1 VKYAVASCRK
11 WIALPLCLL
20 LTLVAW
26 AQVADQSVE
35 PQLDPDHEIAQ
46 LRESGLRLAVRGDF
60 ESGLADLRK
69 AAGMGDSK
77 TNEVRTAIELLEAH
91 INRME
96 QAKQQRKQELQYEID
111 RMYWGFLAQEYREE
125 LDAQDFGEDLRS
137 SINDDLAEAYQD
149 IGTSETF
156 EDSSPE
162 AAAEMKSTSLDAIDK
177 ARQAVRHAMSLLAE
191 MDNEYAKTFKV
202 EAETLIQ
209 RLDEA
214 ETVWQGVD
222 GSTPQSR
229 WQGALEIMAAEEQLA
244 DAVTDLEVMVAKK
257 PWKIAL
263 LHGRL
268 AFKIADDEKEARLS
282 EWYGDLIDAAE
293 AHGEQSIAEA
303 EWYDALNAYITL
315 EELEPA
321 NETYRD
327 ELQKVRRHV
336 RVLRL
341 YSNDNGEEEDKNA
354 DDDEDD
360 ADDESVAKEDES
372 QTDQEPEWKE
382 FVEGVDAKMIRTAIS
397 KLDGTYVAAVN
408 YRDLTLGALE
418 SIRILAETPQVR
430 ETFPGLD
437 DDAKRTAFIEAIE
450 QEKQA
455 ICEKDRI
462 DHVDLLM
469 ALNRMTYSS
478 SETVKLPLEVLVV
491 EFADGFLDEL
501 DEFSGMIW
509 PSDVIDFNK
518 STMGNFT
525 GIGVQ
530 ITKETKE
537 PLKVVTPLLGTP
549 AFKAGIKAG
558 DLILKVDGTATRN
571 HTVDELV
578 DRIMGPRGTKV
589 ILTIKR
595 RGVAKPFDVPVIRDK
610 VHLRTVK
617 GWQRRDDGEWSYVL
631 PDEKTGYIRL
641 TQFTDQ
647 THETVRAALDELH
660 AKGIT
665 SVVLDLRA
673 NPGGL
678 LRSATAVA
686 NEFLDAGRIVFT
698 KGRQV
703 PRREV
708 DANNDGNFLTGDM
721 VVLIDQHSAS
731 AAEILSGAL
740 KDWGRATIVGHR
752 SYGKGSV
759 QNVIPV
765 HGDNAYLKLTTQYYY
780 LPKGRLLHRKPGAT
794 DWGVDPDV
802 EVTLTPNQM
811 RRWVIL
817 QRKTDLLQ
825 DFVPE
830 LLQADLERL
839 YVSDIQLNA
848 AVLLLRMMDLQRT
861 ADAEEHI
868 ATEAASAAR

>member
-1 VKYAVASCRK
+1 MKYAVASCRK
-11 WIALPLCLL
+11 WMASLLCLL
-20 LTLVAW
+20 LTTGIW
-26 AQVADQSVE
+26 AQSTEQSVE
-35 PQLDPDHEIAQ
+35 PQLDPTHEIAQ
-46 LRESGLRLAVRGDF
+46 LRDKGLRLALRGDF

-69 AAGMGDSK
+69 AARMDAEKSH
-77 TNEVRTAIELLEAH
+77 NVQAAIGLLEEH
-91 INRME
+91 LDRME
-96 QAKQQRKQELQYEID
+96 QAKVQRKQELQYEID

-125 LDAQDFGEDLRS
+125 LDAQDFAKDLRS
-137 SINDDLAEAYQD
+137 SIHDDLTEAYQD
-149 IGTSETF
+149 IGTAETF
-156 EDSSPE
+156 EDSPPD
-162 AAAEMKSTSLDAIDK
+162 AAAEMKATSLDAIDK
-177 ARQAVRHAMSLLAE
+177 ARKAVRHALSLLDK
-191 MDNEYAKTFKV
+191 MDNEYAKTFKS

-209 RLDEA
+209 RLDQA

-229 WQGALEIMAAEEQLA
+229 WKGALEIMDAEEQLA

-268 AFKIADDEKEARLS
+268 AFKIADNEKETRRS
-282 EWYGDLIDAAE
+282 EWYRELISEAE
-293 AHGEQSIAEA
+293 KHGTQSIADA
-303 EWYDALNAYITL
+303 EWYDALNAYATL

-327 ELQKVRRHV
+327 KLQEVRRHV

-341 YSNDNGEEEDKNA
+341 YSDDNGEE

-360 ADDESVAKEDES
+360 ADAETSAEQEDES
-372 QTDQEPEWKE
+372 ESEREPEWKD

-430 ETFPGLD
+430 ETFPGLG
-437 DDAKRTAFIEAIE
+437 DDARRAAFIEAIK

-455 ICEKDRI
+455 LQKKDRI

-478 SETVKLPLEVLVV
+478 SETVKIPLEVLVV

-558 DLILKVDGTATRN
+558 DLILKVDGTPTRN

-589 ILTIKR
+589 VLTIKR
-595 RGVAKPFDVPVIRDK
+595 RGVANPFDVPVIRDN

-641 TQFTDQ
+641 TQFTDK
-647 THETVRAALDELH
+647 THETVKAALDELH

-708 DANNDGNFLTGDM
+708 DANSDGNFLAGDM

-780 LPKGRLLHRKPGAT
+780 LPKGRLLHRKPGAI

-802 EVTLTPNQM
+802 KVTLTPNQM

-830 LLQADLERL
+830 VLQADLERL
-839 YVSDIQLNA
+839 YESDIQLNA
-848 AVLLLRMMDLQRT
+848 AVLLLRMMDLQRS
-861 ADAEEHI
+861 ADADEHI
-868 ATEAASAAR
+868 ATEAASAAG